1 MCPRAQQLIVAN
13 HDDCCLAGGSPWE
26 VPFGEL
32 VGEASYAALDRFY
45 AGYGDM
51 RAFGGQAPAQ
61 GQIYRRGA
69 AYLDEEFPLLDFMTS
84 CEVEGKT

>member
-1 MCPRAQQLIVAN
+1 M
-13 HDDCCLAGGSPWE
+13 
-26 VPFGEL
+26 PFGEL

-51 RAFGGQAPAQ
+51 RAFGGRAPAQ

-69 AYLDEEFPLLDFMTS
+69 AYLDESSPCWTS
-84 CEVEGKT
+84 